1 MSRDTHKSYFFPS
14 HSPALVSPFRG
25 MAETFLLSMF
35 LALHNI
41 AYREYRVPVFDEIFL
56 LFSSQDNVDQTSAH
70 GRRDLVEP
78 GFQEPSNRI
87 SLNHQGKK

>member
-1 MSRDTHKSYFFPS
+1 M
-14 HSPALVSPFRG
+14 
-25 MAETFLLSMF
+25 
-35 LALHNI
+35 
-41 AYREYRVPVFDEIFL
+41 PVFNKIFL

-87 SLNHQGKK
+87 SLNHQGKKQWVQIQSPWGKARVLWMQR